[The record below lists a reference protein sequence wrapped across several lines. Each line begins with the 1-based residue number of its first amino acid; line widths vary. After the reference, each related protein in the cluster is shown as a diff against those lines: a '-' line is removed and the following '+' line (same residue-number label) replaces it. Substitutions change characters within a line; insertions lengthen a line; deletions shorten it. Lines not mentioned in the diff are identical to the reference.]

1 MCERRPCPRKTH
13 AHEEMTYEKSLCP
26 RRDHVSGS
34 RPCPRRDD
42 IPEEVMSK
50 KRSCSRRAHVQE
62 EVMFKKRH
70 CQETDLVNKQI
81 LFNPC
86 PECITSSRIITVKW
100 PRPKVVTPKK
110 WFPVQIGFI
119 PISGAGKDTMPKKCL
134 THKCSVHKALVAS
147 PKRVL
152 C

>member
-42 IPEEVMSK
+42 ISEEVMSK

-62 EVMFKKRH
+62 EVMFKKRSCPRRGH
-70 CQETDLVNKQI
+70 VQEEALSRNRSCQQTDLVQPMSRMYYIIKNHYRQVA
-81 LFNPC
+81 
-86 PECITSSRIITVKW
+86 TSQSRYAQE
-100 PRPKVVTPKK
+100 VVPSSN
-110 WFPVQIGFI
+110 WFH
-119 PISGAGKDTMPKKCL
+119 
-134 THKCSVHKALVAS
+134 THKRRW
-147 PKRVL
+147 KRYHAQEMSHPQV
-152 C
+152 